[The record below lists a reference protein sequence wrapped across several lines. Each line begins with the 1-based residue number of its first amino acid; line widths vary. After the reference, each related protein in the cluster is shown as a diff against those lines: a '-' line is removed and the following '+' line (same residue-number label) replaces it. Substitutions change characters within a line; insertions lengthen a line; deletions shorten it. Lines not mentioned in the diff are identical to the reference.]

1 MKTLKGSTLCKT
13 LAVILFLALFLSFAA
28 GALSFGMLYSAGYYS
43 RGAEAARE
51 MLAENL
57 CRNEAWLIADRLLP
71 ISDDGEPNAYLA
83 TDDNYRYEIFDSSGT
98 LRFSTY
104 NGEETLS
111 TVTVPGSN
119 WYPYSAFPEGELWGE
134 EGAASD
140 TGSADAPQ
148 TEPLPTP
155 LPAGVTPVPAPTESA
170 ADDSALQKAEETPAD
185 IQPAKPLPT
194 VTPAPM
200 PTPQVTSPS
209 DVYARG
215 RTVNFTVT
223 CYLLRDMKLLSA
235 ARHEGAGQRRF
246 PGALL
251 RFRRGPQS

>member
-13 LAVILFLALFLSFAA
+13 LAVILFLALFLGFAA

-119 WYPYSAFPEGELWGE
+119 WYPVGRGERRIGYRE
-134 EGAASD
+134 
-140 TGSADAPQ
+140 
-148 TEPLPTP
+148 
-155 LPAGVTPVPAPTESA
+155 
-170 ADDSALQKAEETPAD
+170 
-185 IQPAKPLPT
+185 
-194 VTPAPM
+194 
-200 PTPQVTSPS
+200 
-209 DVYARG
+209 RG
-215 RTVNFTVT
+215 R
-223 CYLLRDMKLLSA
+223 RADRA
-235 ARHEGAGQRRF
+235 AAHAAAGRGNARAHADGACR
-246 PGALL
+246 
-251 RFRRGPQS
+251 

>member
-119 WYPYSAFPEGELWGE
+119 WYPELWGE
-134 EGAASD
+134 ESAASD
-140 TGSADAPQ
+140 TGSADAAL

-155 LPAGVTPVPAPTESA
+155 LLAGVTPVPMPTEP
-170 ADDSALQKAEETPAD
+170 ADEDAELSNIEDTPTD

-194 VTPAPM
+194 VTPDPM
-200 PTPQVTSPS
+200 PTPHVTTPG
-209 DVYARG
+209 DVYSRG
-215 RTVNFTVT
+215 QTVNFTVT
-223 CYLLRDMKLLSA
+223 CYLLRDMKARDNA
-235 ARHEGAGQRRF
+235 AFQVRCFDFAAAHL
-246 PGALL
+246 P
-251 RFRRGPQS
+251 S